1 MNRLLKL
8 KILAQHQNRME
19 RTAERRRRI
28 LITNLEEQLKLVQAL
43 IDETTYT
50 SNKKVWRTNEN
61 GDRVQIERPKR
72 MRVWF
77 WINWSGVC
85 FFQVWYGSKI
95 IQIKPGKTVVEAENK
110 EKLAGV
116 ILSII
121 GAVKCGDLDIP
132 IEDVAENGLAQLR
145 LKYKTRVRKEVK

>member
-1 MNRLLKL
+1 
-8 KILAQHQNRME
+8 ME

-28 LITNLEEQLKLVQAL
+28 LIINLEEQLKLVQAL

-72 MRVWF
+72 MRGWF